1 MKIKAH
7 CLIMDI
13 VQATTKKEKMRINLS
28 LPCSKQTAYIA
39 RWVLQLQVT
48 ALRRVLTIGFLLVSI
63 SLKGQSWKLK
73 DEEEGIKVYTR
84 KVEDSDIK
92 AIKVECTIEATLSQL
107 TAVLLDFPASS
118 EWIYATKFCRVQKSI
133 SPSEL
138 IYHSEIDVPWPA
150 SNRDFVVRLKFEQD
164 SITKKLTVDGENLP
178 YYLKEQEDVVR
189 IMHTESNW
197 TVTPRNKYLDIVFT
211 LHVHPGGSI
220 PAWLINLF
228 VIRGPLETFRNLRSQ
243 VKKPEYKEAS
253 FLFLVD

>member
-1 MKIKAH
+1 MGFSIAGN
-7 CLIMDI
+7 
-13 VQATTKKEKMRINLS
+13 RIGR
-28 LPCSKQTAYIA
+28 I
-39 RWVLQLQVT
+39 
-48 ALRRVLTIGFLLVSI
+48 LTIGFLLVSI
-63 SLKGQSWKLK
+63 SLTGQSWEFK

-84 KVEDSDIK
+84 TVENSDIK

-107 TAVLLDFPASS
+107 TAVLLDIPASN
-118 EWIYATKFCRVQKSI
+118 EWVYATKFCRVQKTI
-133 SPSEL
+133 SSSEL

-150 SNRDFVVRLKFEQD
+150 SNRDFIVRVKLEQD

-178 YYLKEQEDVVR
+178 EYLKEQEDVVR

-228 VIRGPLETFRNLRSQ
+228 ATRGPLETFRNLRSQ
-243 VKKPEYKEAS
+243 VNKPEYREAR

>member
-1 MKIKAH
+1 M
-7 CLIMDI
+7 
-13 VQATTKKEKMRINLS
+13 
-28 LPCSKQTAYIA
+28 
-39 RWVLQLQVT
+39 
-48 ALRRVLTIGFLLVSI
+48 IGFLLLSF
-63 SLKGQSWKLK
+63 SLTGQSWDLK
-73 DEEEGIKVYTR
+73 HDEEGIKVYTS
-84 KVEDSDIK
+84 KVENSGIK

-107 TAVLLDFPASS
+107 TAVLLDIPASD
-118 EWIYATKFCRVQKSI
+118 EWVYATKFCRVQKTI
-133 SPSEL
+133 SSSEF

-150 SNRDFVVRLKFEQD
+150 SNRDFIVRVKFDQD

-178 YYLKEQEDVVR
+178 QYLKEQEDVVR

-243 VKKPEYKEAS
+243 VNKPEYKGATFS
-253 FLFLVD
+253 FLVD